1 MYVLLLITG
10 TMFGTVTVQP
20 LDTFDDLQA
29 CEKAAAE
36 QLIITKALQK
46 ATVHFRCQ
54 RHED

>member
-36 QLIITKALQK
+36 QLIITKTLQK

-54 RHED
+54 RHKD

>member
-10 TMFGTVTVQP
+10 TTIGAVTVQP

-36 QLIITKALQK
+36 QLVITKVLQK
-46 ATVHFRCQ
+46 PTVHFRCQ
-54 RHED
+54 RER